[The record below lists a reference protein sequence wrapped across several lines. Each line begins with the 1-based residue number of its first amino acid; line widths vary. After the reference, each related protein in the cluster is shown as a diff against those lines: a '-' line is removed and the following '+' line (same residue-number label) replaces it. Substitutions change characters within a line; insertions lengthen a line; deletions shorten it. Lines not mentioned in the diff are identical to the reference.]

1 MQILT
6 YISKLFKA
14 AFVGSESDKREATF
28 KHRFCDLFFKER
40 YFLHIDGSEQKMAF
54 ILNVSEDYLS
64 SYVLT
69 NYQMDFSALC
79 NKYRIEHFQAAM
91 EDPNNS
97 EIPISSLIMG
107 SGFES
112 VEKFKVSLQS
122 DKPSL

>member
-1 MQILT
+1 MSILNF
-6 YISKLFKA
+6 ISKLLKTTFLS
-14 AFVGSESDKREATF
+14 SESDKKETGF
-28 KHRFCDLFFKER
+28 KQRFGDLFFKER
-40 YFLHIDGSEQKMAF
+40 YFLHVDGTLQKMAF

-64 SYVLT
+64 SYVLA

-79 NKYRIEHFQAAM
+79 NKHRIEHFQAAM

-97 EIPISSLIMG
+97 DIPISSLIMG

-122 DKPSL
+122 DKSSL